1 MTFHSRMN
9 QDGYINVIPHPDVDS
24 KGNTIPYG
32 SRFSVFIEETFK
44 ESHETNMDGWA
55 AIDPYRPDYE
65 MLRSLRRSVELML
78 QLESA
83 VDDFLGEML
92 FPIHIYRYP

>member
-9 QDGYINVIPHPDVDS
+9 QDGYINVIPHPGVDS